1 MEQNVYSDFIMF
13 KASWN
18 SDRNDIPEN
27 WYQQHEDIK
36 PKLHYIYGYS
46 TNSNL
51 ASRNVSA
58 FQDMMDSFLKNHL
71 SGFMVTSHSL
81 NDKTTPEELPHLNSE
96 DCCVIFFS
104 GEARQD
110 KKGNIIPY
118 LENVQEGYQQAFE
131 KYIITSEGH
140 FFIIIDVHMI
150 QPVEYDI
157 QPIQFSHAQKLIVLQ
172 SYSNNGYHNY
182 FFNLLLETIKQTGG
196 NIRYSDLITRLH
208 LRYYH
213 DNRKFFP
220 EMYGHQKEIIKT
232 WLFSGLVPYKKT
244 EQVYYNDNIVAWV
257 IGAGLQ
263 DGVIPSLKFMN
274 TLIKLEDDRVYRL
287 NEVRDTYSI
296 IDGFYEEDKEN
307 IFNAEFLQMAL
318 PKIKIGF
325 GEDLKDEMKDIFVR
339 TTKNFGLYFIDLVE
353 NPKDAAFLIRNRENR
368 YFLTRHTHETEEQGY
383 SMFFHQPDVFEFIK
397 EIEYIAQ
404 WNAVIDLDNPQN
416 KIPSDDYEIVFE
428 SIEGQQIT
436 KDNTNEVS
444 GQIHIDPKNI
454 ELKYRNEIAPTF
466 RCHLEMKNT
475 DSNKQYYVN
484 FLYMSGS
491 YGIQNFNASN
501 NGLLRST
508 EKVAV
513 NISGNGIVW
522 TFIQDEYINNKIN
535 ELQDFLLVF
544 ISKEPITLNPLEQ
557 EYLKFR
563 TETSRS
569 LSFDE
574 RTSKQTFSL
583 PRTDW
588 TVKKIPI
595 RILYDHRTFK
605 ETVLQT
611 IKDRTILVPNDLQK
625 KRWGGQPMNKGFILS
640 AEVKEKTLS
649 LIGLYEVTLRVAHTT
664 KKIPDD
670 SRVAILLHNSFNDSL
685 RYLRFKDGKAT
696 VTVTAYEDFTTAAIL
711 YDGTELELDLSEI
724 PGLPRKFYAYQ
735 PTNPFKRTVK
745 KLLQGEI
752 RFPDDLQKGRW
763 GESPSSNDWQLSAEV
778 KTENDSHRIILTVQN
793 TQQKSEKEVAFLLH
807 DSFGEEQTMFA
818 KTLEGTARCSFKSY
832 EAFTVGIYI
841 EDGTKLELN
850 LNKQEGFPKSFYYKF

>member
-1 MEQNVYSDFIMF
+1 MEQNIYSDFMMF
-13 KASWN
+13 RASWN
-18 SDRNDIPEN
+18 NDHNDIPES
-27 WYQQHEDIK
+27 WYQQREDIK
-36 PKLHYIYGYS
+36 PKLHCIYGYS
-46 TNSNL
+46 PLSNL
-51 ASRNVSA
+51 APRNISA
-58 FQDMMDSFLKNHL
+58 FQNMMTGPLKNHL
-71 SGFMVTSHSL
+71 SGFTVISHSL
-81 NDKTTPEELPHLNSE
+81 NDKTTPEELPHLNPE

-110 KKGNIIPY
+110 KKGNTIPY
-118 LENVQEGYQQAFE
+118 LGNVQKEYQQIFE
-131 KYIITSEGH
+131 KYITTSEGH
-140 FFIIIDVHMI
+140 CFIIIDVHRI

-157 QPIQFSHAQKLIVLQ
+157 QPLQFSYAQKLVVLQ
-172 SYSNNGYHNY
+172 SYSNNGSHNY

-220 EMYGHQKEIIKT
+220 EMYGHQKETIKT
-232 WLFSGLVPYKKT
+232 WLFSGLVPYKKM
-244 EQVYYNDNIVAWV
+244 EQVYYNDNIGSWV

-263 DGVIPSLKFMN
+263 DGITPSLEFMN
-274 TLIKLEDDRVYRL
+274 TLIKLEDERIYRL

-296 IDGFYEEDKEN
+296 VDGFYEEDKEN

-325 GEDLKDEMKDIFVR
+325 GEDLKDEMRDSFVKA
-339 TTKNFGLYFIDLVE
+339 TKNFGLYFIDLVE
-353 NPKDAAFLIRNRENR
+353 NPKNAAFLIKNKENR
-368 YFLTRHTHETEEQGY
+368 YFLTRRTNEMEEQEY

-428 SIEGQQIT
+428 SFEGQNIT
-436 KDNTNEVS
+436 QDNMDEIF

-454 ELKYRNEIAPTF
+454 VLKYRNEKVPAF

-475 DSNKQYYVN
+475 DLDKQYYVS

-491 YGIQNFNASN
+491 YGIRNFNAGN
-501 NGLLRST
+501 NGLLTASG
-508 EKVAV
+508 KVAV
-513 NISGNGIVW
+513 NIPGHGIVW
-522 TFIQDEYINNKIN
+522 TFIQEEYTNNEVN

-544 ISKEPITLNPLEQ
+544 ISIDPIILNPLEQ
-557 EYLKFR
+557 EHLKFR

-595 RILYDHRTFK
+595 RILYDRRTFK

-611 IKDRTILVPNDLQK
+611 IKSREIHVPNDLQK
-625 KRWGGQPMNKGFILS
+625 KRWGGQPMNNGFVLS

-649 LIGLYEVTLRVAHTT
+649 LIGLYEVILRVTHTT
-664 KKIPDD
+664 KKIPDNN
-670 SRVAILLHNSFNDSL
+670 RVAILLHDSFADSL
-685 RYLRFKDGKAT
+685 RFLKFKDGKAT
-696 VTVTAYEDFTTAAIL
+696 VNVTAYEDFTAAAIL

-735 PTNPFKRTVK
+735 PTRPFKRIVNN
-745 KLLQGEI
+745 LLENEI
-752 RFPDDLQKGRW
+752 KYPDDLQKDRW
-763 GESPSSNDWQLSAEV
+763 GGSPTSNNWQLSAEV
-778 KTENDSHRIILTVQN
+778 KAENDSHRIILTVQN
-793 TQQKSEKEVAFLLH
+793 SQEKSEKEVAFLLH
-807 DSFGEEQTMFA
+807 DSFEEEQTMFA
-818 KTLEGTARCSFKSY
+818 RTLDGTARCSFKSY

-841 EDGTKLELN
+841 EDGTKLELD
-850 LNKQEGFPKSFYYKF
+850 LNKQKGFPESFYYQ